1 MSDWID
7 AGDTGGCA
15 EPDKKGCLIAAVFFG
30 IVAVVVFVVFPL
42 LF

>member
-15 EPDKKGCLIAAVFFG
+15 EPDKKGCLIGMIFF
-30 IVAVVVFVVFPL
+30 IVLAVVVFVVLPL
-42 LF
+42 LL

>member
-7 AGDTGGCA
+7 AGETNGCA
-15 EPDKKGCLIAAVFFG
+15 RPDEKGCLIGMIFF
-30 IVAVVVFVVFPL
+30 IVLAVVVFIVLPL